1 MRVVAFLSKPF
12 TGSNYEDIYVVNCNE
27 ISLKDLTTG
36 IREVNLDPTQKK
48 VYDLNGRM
56 VSPKAEN
63 LDGLSRG
70 VYIVG
75 GKKIVK

>member
-1 MRVVAFLSKPF
+1 M
-12 TGSNYEDIYVVNCNE
+12 VNCNE